1 MNEEKKGI
9 RLSDEQRLSWVRLI
23 RSENVGPATFRELIA
38 HCGSASNAIEML
50 PDLVRRGG
58 RGKPIRVTSKEDAE
72 REIHAAAKMGA
83 FFIGIGEPDYPRY
96 LKQCDNPPPL
106 VAIKGNPDVFCLP
119 PVAIVGARNASLVGI
134 KFARTIA
141 RELGEVGFATISG
154 LARGIDT
161 AAHEASLHHGT
172 VAVMAGGLDHPYPPE
187 NLGLY
192 KAIPEQGGAVI
203 SEMPLGWEPRA
214 RDFPRRNRII
224 AALSLG
230 LVVVE
235 AAERSGSLISA
246 RLAGELGRLVFAVP
260 GSPLDPRAKGT
271 NALLKNGAIVTTG
284 AEDIINAIVP
294 LIDRPTLD
302 ETGFP
307 APSEDWISPVPPDQT
322 ERDRLFNLLGPVPVD
337 IDDLIRTSQLHPSV
351 VMLILLELDLA
362 GRLQRHSGG
371 NVSLAWD

>member
-1 MNEEKKGI
+1 MDEQRKGI
-9 RLSDEQRLSWVRLI
+9 RLSDDQRLNWLRLI
-23 RSENVGPATFRELIA
+23 RSENVGPATFRDLIA

-58 RGKPIRVTSKEDAE
+58 RGRPIRVPSVEDAA
-72 REIHAAAKMGA
+72 REMRAAAKMGA
-83 FFIGIGEPDYPRY
+83 IFVGIGEPDYPRY
-96 LKQCDNPPPL
+96 LRQCDNPPPL
-106 VAIKGNPDVFCLP
+106 VAIKGNPAVFNLP

-141 RELGEVGFATISG
+141 RELGEAGYAIISG

-161 AAHEASLHHGT
+161 AAHEASLDHGT
-172 VAVMAGGLDHPYPPE
+172 VAAMAGGLDHPYPPE
-187 NLGLY
+187 NLDLY
-192 KAIPEQGGAVI
+192 KAISERNGAVI
-203 SEMPLGWEPRA
+203 SEMPFGWEPRA

-246 RLAGELGRLVFAVP
+246 RLAGEIGRLVFAVP

-271 NALLKNGAIVTTG
+271 NDLLKNGAIVTTSTD
-284 AEDIINAIVP
+284 DIINALTP
-294 LIDRPTLD
+294 LVDRPISDDTEFLAPETDFSSIELPD
-302 ETGFP
+302 E
-307 APSEDWISPVPPDQT
+307 SD
-322 ERDRLFNLLGPVPVD
+322 RDRFINLLGPVPVD
-337 IDDLIRTSQLHPSV
+337 IDDLIRTSELHPSV

-371 NVSLAWD
+371 HVSLVYL

>member
-106 VAIKGNPDVFCLP
+106 VAIKGNPDVFRLP

-134 KFARTIA
+134 KFARNIA

-172 VAVMAGGLDHPYPPE
+172 VAAMAGGLDHPYPPE

-192 KAIPEQGGAVI
+192 KAIPEHGGAVI

-284 AEDIINAIVP
+284 AEDIISAIVP

>member
-106 VAIKGNPDVFCLP
+106 VAIKGNPDVFRLP

-192 KAIPEQGGAVI
+192 KAIPEHGGAVI

-284 AEDIINAIVP
+284 AEDIISAIVP

>member
-1 MNEEKKGI
+1 MNEKEKGI
-9 RLSDEQRLSWVRLI
+9 RLSDEQRLNWLRLI
-23 RSENVGPATFRELIA
+23 RSENVGPATFRDLIA
-38 HCGSASNAIEML
+38 HCGSASNAIQML
-50 PDLVRRGG
+50 PELVRRGG
-58 RGKPIRVTSKEDAE
+58 RGKPIRIASMDDAE
-72 REIHAAAKMGA
+72 RELRAAAKMGVC
-83 FFIGIGEPDYPRY
+83 FTGIGEPDYPHY
-96 LKQCDNPPPL
+96 LRQSDNPPPL
-106 VAIKGNPDVFCLP
+106 VAIKGNPDVFRLP

-134 KFARTIA
+134 KFARMIA
-141 RELGEVGFATISG
+141 RELGEAGFATISG

-161 AAHEASLHHGT
+161 AAHEASLQYGT
-172 VAVMAGGLDHPYPPE
+172 VAAMAGGLDHPYPPE

-192 KAIPEQGGAVI
+192 KAIPEQGGAVV

-271 NALLKNGAIVTTG
+271 NELLKNGAIVTTG
-284 AEDIINAIVP
+284 TDDIISALTP
-294 LIDRPTLD
+294 LIERPTLEDSAFLAPASELTSPASPD
-302 ETGFP
+302 E
-307 APSEDWISPVPPDQT
+307 T
-322 ERDRLFNLLGPVPVD
+322 ERDRLFSLLGPVPVD
-337 IDDLIRTSQLHPSV
+337 VDDIIRTSELHPSA

-371 NVSLAWD
+371 HVSLAYV

>member
-9 RLSDEQRLSWVRLI
+9 RLSDDQRLSWVRLI

-72 REIHAAAKMGA
+72 QEIYAAAKMGA

-106 VAIKGNPDVFCLP
+106 VAIKGNPDVFRLP

-134 KFARTIA
+134 KFARNIA

-172 VAVMAGGLDHPYPPE
+172 VAAMAGGLDHPYPPE

-284 AEDIINAIVP
+284 AEDIISAIVP

>member
-106 VAIKGNPDVFCLP
+106 VAIKGNPDVFRLP

-172 VAVMAGGLDHPYPPE
+172 VAAMAGGLDHPYPPE

-284 AEDIINAIVP
+284 AEDIISAIVP

>member
-9 RLSDEQRLSWVRLI
+9 RLSDSQRLSWLRLI
-23 RSENVGPATFRELIA
+23 RSENVGPATFRDLIV
-38 HCGSASNAIEML
+38 HCGSASDALEML
-50 PDLVRRGG
+50 PELVRRGG
-58 RGKPIRVTSKEDAE
+58 GGRPIRIASLQDAE
-72 REIHAAAKMGA
+72 REMQAATKMGA
-83 FFIGIGEPDYPRY
+83 VFVGIGEPDYPRY
-96 LKQCDNPPPL
+96 LRQCDNPPPL
-106 VAIKGNPDVFCLP
+106 VTIKGNPEVFRLP

-134 KFARTIA
+134 KFARMIA
-141 RELGEVGFATISG
+141 RELGEAGYAIISG

-161 AAHEASLHHGT
+161 AAHEASLDYGT
-172 VAVMAGGLDHPYPPE
+172 VAVMAGGLDVPYPPE
-187 NLGLY
+187 NLNLY
-192 KAIPEQGGAVI
+192 KAISARNGAAI
-203 SEMPLGWEPRA
+203 SEMPFGWDPRA

-271 NALLKNGAIVTTG
+271 NGLLKNGAIVTTST
-284 AEDIINAIVP
+284 EDIITALTP
-294 LIDRPTLD
+294 LVERPAFDDAAFLAPD
-302 ETGFP
+302 MDFP
-307 APSEDWISPVPPDQT
+307 PINPPD
-322 ERDRLFNLLGPVPVD
+322 ESDRDRFVNLLGPVPVD
-337 IDDLIRTSQLHPSV
+337 IDDLIRTSELHPSV

-371 NVSLAWD
+371 HVSLVYA

>member
-1 MNEEKKGI
+1 MNVEKKGI

-58 RGKPIRVTSKEDAE
+58 RGKPIRVTSREDAE

-96 LKQCDNPPPL
+96 LQQSDNPPPL
-106 VAIKGNPDVFCLP
+106 VAIKGNPDVFRLP
-119 PVAIVGARNASLVGI
+119 PIAIVGARNASLVGI
-134 KFARTIA
+134 KFARAIA
-141 RELGEVGFATISG
+141 RDLGEVGFATISG

-172 VAVMAGGLDHPYPPE
+172 VAAMAGGLDHPYPPE

-192 KAIPEQGGAVI
+192 KAIPEHGGAVI
-203 SEMPLGWEPRA
+203 SEMPFGWEPRS

-271 NALLKNGAIVTTG
+271 NGLLKNGAIVTTS
-284 AEDIINAIVP
+284 AEDIISAIVP
-294 LIDRPTLD
+294 LVDRRTLED
-302 ETGFP
+302 TGFP
-307 APSEDWISPVPPDQT
+307 APSPHFPLPMAPDET

-362 GRLQRHSGG
+362 GRLERHSGG
-371 NVSLAWD
+371 HVSLT

>member
-1 MNEEKKGI
+1 MNEEEKGI
-9 RLSDEQRLSWVRLI
+9 RLSDEQRLNWLRLI
-23 RSENVGPATFRELIA
+23 RSENVGPATFRDLIA

-50 PDLVRRGG
+50 PELVRRGG
-58 RGKPIRVTSKEDAE
+58 RAKIISIASANDAAKEIRV
-72 REIHAAAKMGA
+72 AAKMGA
-83 FFIGIGEPDYPRY
+83 RFVGIGEPDYPPY
-96 LKQCDNPPPL
+96 LRLSDNPPPL
-106 VAIKGNPDVFCLP
+106 VAVKGNAGVFRIP

-134 KFARTIA
+134 KFARMIA
-141 RELGEVGFATISG
+141 RELGEAGFATISG

-161 AAHEASLHHGT
+161 AVHEASLQHGT

-187 NLGLY
+187 NLSLY
-192 KAIPEQGGAVI
+192 QAIPEQDGAVI
-203 SEMPLGWEPRA
+203 SEMPFGWEPRA

-260 GSPLDPRAKGT
+260 GSPFDPRATGT
-271 NALLKNGAIVTTG
+271 NRLLKNGAILTTG
-284 AEDIINAIVP
+284 TDDIVSALAP
-294 LIDRPTLD
+294 LVERPPQDSTRFLSPDHDFASAAAPD
-302 ETGFP
+302 ET
-307 APSEDWISPVPPDQT
+307 D
-322 ERDRLFNLLGPVPVD
+322 RDRVYNLLGPVPVD
-337 IDDLIRTSQLHPSV
+337 IDELIRTSHLHPSA

-371 NVSLAWD
+371 YLSLAYA

>member
-1 MNEEKKGI
+1 MNEERKGI
-9 RLSDEQRLSWVRLI
+9 RLSDEQRLSWLRLI
-23 RSENVGPATFRELIA
+23 RSENVGPATFRELIT

-58 RGKPIRVTSKEDAE
+58 RGKPIRIASREDAE
-72 REIHAAAKMGA
+72 REIHIAAKMDA
-83 FFIGIGEPDYPRY
+83 YFIGIGEPGYPPY
-96 LKQCDNPPPL
+96 LQHSDNPPPL
-106 VAIKGNPDVFCLP
+106 VAIKGNSDVFFLP

-141 RELGEVGFATISG
+141 RELGEAGFATISG

-172 VAVMAGGLDHPYPPE
+172 VAAMAGGLDHPYPPE
-187 NLGLY
+187 NLALY
-192 KAIPEQGGAVI
+192 KAIPEHGGAVI
-203 SEMPLGWEPRA
+203 SEMPFGWEPRA

-271 NALLKNGAIVTTG
+271 NGLLKNGAIVTTS
-284 AEDIINAIVP
+284 AEDIMSAVAP
-294 LIDRPTLD
+294 LVDRPAPGN
-302 ETGFP
+302 TGFP
-307 APSEDWISPVPPDQT
+307 APSYDFSLPAAPDET
-322 ERDRLFNLLGPVPVD
+322 ERDQLFHLLGPVPVD

-371 NVSLAWD
+371 HVSLTCS

>member
-106 VAIKGNPDVFCLP
+106 VAIKGNPDVFRLP

-172 VAVMAGGLDHPYPPE
+172 VAAMAGGLDHPYPPE

-192 KAIPEQGGAVI
+192 KAIPEHGGAVI

-284 AEDIINAIVP
+284 AEDIISAIVP